1 MDNLRD
7 HIYKLRKDF
16 ALQGLS
22 QASVHV
28 NPINQFEKWFNEA
41 VLAQIP
47 EVNAF
52 DLATVS
58 ADGIPS
64 LRIVL
69 LRDFSADGFSFFTN
83 YHSRKGKDMEAN
95 PNVCVNF
102 FWPQMERQIRIQGV
116 VEKLK
121 SEDSDL
127 YFSTRPRGSQ
137 IGAIASA
144 QSEVVENREEL
155 EKIVEQMTKELEG
168 VENIPRPE
176 HWGGYLVKPK
186 TIEFWQGRPSR
197 LHDRIRYRKNEVGE
211 WVFERLSP

>member
-1 MDNLRD
+1 MDNLRE

-22 QASVHV
+22 QASVNP

-58 ADGIPS
+58 PDGVPS

-69 LRDFSADGFSFFTN
+69 LRDFSAEGFSFFTN
-83 YHSRKGKDMEAN
+83 YNSRKGKDMEAN
-95 PNVCVNF
+95 PNVCINF
-102 FWPQMERQIRIQGV
+102 FWPQMERQIRIQGM

-121 SEDSDL
+121 AEDSDL
-127 YFSTRPRGSQ
+127 YFSSRPRGSQ
-137 IGAIASA
+137 IGALASA
-144 QSEVVENREEL
+144 QSQVVKNREEL
-155 EKIVEQMTKELEG
+155 EHLVEKITKELEG
-168 VENIPRPE
+168 QEQIQRPE
-176 HWGGYLVKPK
+176 HWGGYLVKPVLM
-186 TIEFWQGRPSR
+186 EFWQGRPSR
-197 LHDRIRYRKNEVGE
+197 LHDRISYVKDENGN
-211 WVFERLSP
+211 WTIERLFP